1 MKMMPMIAAF
11 SMFTLAAFAF
21 EEPVYTVTTSG
32 EGTNDLDSAMVEIT
46 QNGETTTAA
55 FSSLTLNQGGTFV
68 KKGTGWLQS
77 STAMSVFTG
86 EVVVAEGAL
95 ILTED
100 GQSGATLGNA
110 NYRTLPWANCA
121 SLVVSN
127 GATVVLATSPSDTY
141 PHLVQPVSLSG
152 EGLNGLGAI
161 YYCTAGTAHKEIQ
174 LYYSHITL
182 LGDTKIVYENGGR
195 LGIGYCVFDMNGH
208 DLTCVTL
215 GSSRA
220 NQVLCGLQVK
230 NPGNI
235 LADHTQ
241 LYFSATKKWEGT
253 AENTVTFTNNPYFRM
268 YNFGGNVPWT
278 LVNAY
283 EGLIGYAQ
291 DGSHSY
297 DDPTQNIWH
306 GPWRLDKNMY
316 FGANS
321 TGTDNYG
328 IVLAGVVCGDGGFTL
343 RHQWLRLKSTT
354 NTFKGGVTVTTRGHL
369 VLYGNGSLPAD
380 GGTLTILN
388 GGEIILDEANTDALS
403 LSTMEYP
410 AIDWTVQSGET
421 VSLPYCTNTVVK
433 SLVKRGAGTLNL
445 SGKIAVTGV
454 TEIAAGTLRIPFE
467 QAGLCEGWVDPAV
480 GGKTSGNDIL
490 SSLEYTTTNR
500 VVLGAE
506 LAYTTNMVL
515 WQRSPIQPW
524 SLLLSYHGY
533 IWNRG
538 TTDATWVIAQ
548 AMWKGSRLFID
559 GTRCKGYATPGQTSG
574 TEVSYSHSSGD
585 NYRVAFYTITVP
597 PGPHR
602 IDMRTYTQGTKNDK
616 GRWGPCQYEP
626 TNATWKADFGW
637 AIDWNGTM
645 STNCADYAEIR
656 DPGDGSLFTTT
667 TNGMNEVLS
676 CLVPKFDHLKFSGGT
691 LDACGSSIS
700 IKTLECGAGMLTNS
714 NAYAANGTLTIG
726 EKLKVNESSYRGG
739 TLTVQGKVKFA
750 AGATLDCE
758 DLSLLTRSDYAL
770 IKATD
775 GIEGT
780 PAFNGNA
787 SGNKGWHLDKVTV
800 DGIETLAFSW
810 HMGTMFIVK

>member
-1 MKMMPMIAAF
+1 M
-11 SMFTLAAFAF
+11 
-21 EEPVYTVTTSG
+21 YTVTVTA
-32 EGTNDLDSAMVEIT
+32 GTNSLDEATVEVT

-55 FSSLTLNQGGTFV
+55 FSSLPLDQGGTFV
-68 KKGTGWLQS
+68 KKGMGWLQS

-100 GQSGATLGNA
+100 GQAGKILGNA
-110 NYRTLPWANCA
+110 NYRNLPWANCA

-127 GATVVLATSPSDTY
+127 GATVAIVTSAENTY

-161 YYCTAGTAHKEIQ
+161 YYCTAGTTDKETQ

-182 LGDTKIVYENGGR
+182 LGDTKIAYANGGR

-253 AENTVTFTNNPYFRM
+253 AENTVTFTNNPYLRM

-278 LVNAY
+278 LVNAH

-297 DDPTQNIWH
+297 DNPNQNVWH
-306 GPWRLDKNMY
+306 GPYRLDKSMY

-321 TGTDNYG
+321 TATDNYG
-328 IVLAGVVCGDGGFTL
+328 IVLAGEVSGDGGFTL
-343 RHQWLRLKSTT
+343 RHQWLRLKSTA
-354 NTFKGGVTVTTRGHL
+354 NTFKGGVTVTTSGHL
-369 VLYGNGSLPAD
+369 VLYGNGSLPVN
-380 GGTLTILN
+380 GGTVKVTN
-388 GGEIILDEANTDALS
+388 GGEILFMDEGLQLD
-403 LSTMEYP
+403 TMDYP
-410 AIDWTVQSGET
+410 VMDWTVAANET
-421 VSLPYCTNTVVK
+421 VDFPGTTNCTVAG
-433 SLVKRGAGTLNL
+433 LVKRGAGTLDL
-445 SGKIAVTGV
+445 AGPVSVTGV
-454 TEIAAGTLRIPFE
+454 TELVAGTLRIPFE

-490 SSLEYTTTNR
+490 SKLQYGATNR

-538 TTDATWVIAQ
+538 TTPATWVIAQ
-548 AMWKGSRLFID
+548 SMYKGSHLYID
-559 GTRCKGYATPGQTSG
+559 GTHCEGYGIPGQTSG
-574 TEVSYSHSSGD
+574 TEVSYYHGGTPSD
-585 NYRVAFYTITVP
+585 NKRIAFYTVTVS

-602 IDMRTYTQGTKNDK
+602 IDMRTYTQGTKNDT

-637 AIDWNGTM
+637 AIDWKGTM
-645 STNCADYAEIR
+645 STDCADYVEIR

-667 TNGMNEVLS
+667 TNGMNETLTA
-676 CLVPKFDHLKFSGGT
+676 LTPKFSHLKFSGGT
-691 LDACGSSIS
+691 FDARGSSIS
-700 IKTLECGAGMLTNS
+700 IKTLECGGGTLTNS
-714 NAYAANGTLTIG
+714 NAYAENGTISVS
-726 EKLKVNESSYRGG
+726 EALKVNGASFRGG
-739 TLTVQGKVKFA
+739 TLKIHGKLKLA
-750 AGATLDCE
+750 EGATLDCE
-758 DLSLLTRSDYAL
+758 DLSLLTRGDYAL
-770 IKATD
+770 VTATD
-775 GIEGT
+775 GIEGLPT
-780 PAFNGNA
+780 FDSNADGNR
-787 SGNKGWHLDKVTV
+787 GWHLGKVTV
-800 DGIETLAFSW
+800 DGVETLTFGW
-810 HMGTMFIVK
+810 HLGTMFIVK